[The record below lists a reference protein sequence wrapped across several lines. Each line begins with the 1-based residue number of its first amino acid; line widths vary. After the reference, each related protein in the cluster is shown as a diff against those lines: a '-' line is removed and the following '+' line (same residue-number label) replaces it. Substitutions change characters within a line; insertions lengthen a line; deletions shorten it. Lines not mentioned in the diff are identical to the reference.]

1 MEAERCKKLLVVDD
15 DPAQVKLLQR
25 LLAKSEHEVLTATNG
40 KEALRI
46 VLSDEPR
53 IVITDLVMPEMSG
66 QELCRALR
74 QHEGVRFVYI
84 IAASAK
90 NRKDCIISA
99 FDAGADDFVSK
110 PIQADELLARIRA
123 ADRIVGAESAL
134 ARRTRE
140 VHRINAEMAM
150 AHQKLNL
157 ANEKLRRMATT
168 DELTGLLNR
177 REGFARLGEFIGAS
191 QRYGYDLS
199 CIMLDIDHFKRFND
213 THGHAAGD
221 YVLRETARLL
231 RVNTRATDRVCRVG
245 GEEFLII
252 CQGVGLEGV
261 LKCAE
266 HVRKEVESTE
276 FVYEGTKLSV
286 TISLGGAV
294 WRSGIATPDELI
306 RLADDAL
313 YISKRNGRNRVTMD
327 GDPDPSANAKETPQT
342 AENTTTP
349 RNATPSSIVAGP

>member
-1 MEAERCKKLLVVDD
+1 MAAEQSKKLLVVDD
-15 DPAQVKLLQR
+15 DPMQLKLMTR
-25 LLAKSEHEVLTATNG
+25 LLEKGEYQLLTASNG
-40 KEALRI
+40 KDALRI
-46 VLSDEPR
+46 VLTDEPR
-53 IVITDLVMPEMSG
+53 IVLTDLVMPEMTG
-66 QELCRALR
+66 QDLCRALR

-90 NRKDCIISA
+90 SRQDCIVSA

-157 ANEKLRRMATT
+157 ANEKLKQMATT

-177 REGFARLGEFIGAS
+177 REGFAKLGEYIGTS
-191 QRYGYDLS
+191 RRYNYDLS
-199 CIMLDIDHFKRFND
+199 CIMIDIDHFKRFND

-221 YVLRETARLL
+221 YVLKETARVLGKS
-231 RVNTRATDRVCRVG
+231 TRATDRVCRVG
-245 GEEFLII
+245 GEEFLIV
-252 CQGVGLEGV
+252 CQGVGKDGAMI
-261 LKCAE
+261 CAE
-266 HVRKEVESTE
+266 NIRKSVEAAEYT
-276 FVYEGTKLSV
+276 YEGARLSV
-286 TISLGGAV
+286 TISLGV
-294 WRSGIATPDELI
+294 SIWQDKILTPDELI

-313 YISKRNGRNRVTMD
+313 YVSKRNGRNRVSMH
-327 GDPDPSANAKETPQT
+327 GDVVSSATDSNPEVIPSKTGSTDAS
-342 AENTTTP
+342 
-349 RNATPSSIVAGP
+349 RNSATIASP